1 MESDSENNKLQNKVG
16 MKRRQNLAETENLT
30 STKKKKMVNPN
41 IVAEKRIIAF
51 SVSRELMDLVSN

>member
-1 MESDSENNKLQNKVG
+1 

-51 SVSRELMDLVSN
+51 SVSRELMDLVSNLL

>member
-1 MESDSENNKLQNKVG
+1 
-16 MKRRQNLAETENLT
+16 MKRRQNLAEIENLT